1 MLQIIVFFWLLMFC
15 TLCFQFIE
23 PMSQSSNIDRCLAI
37 NSLLDC
43 IFPEGW
49 DNFKILVMIISS
61 YGAAYSSDFTKV
73 MREAGYIYPF
83 EWTEIMKNRKV
94 FELAWMIGNIFTH
107 TSQDIIN

>member
-37 NSLLDC
+37 CFFLVNVLNSLLDC

-49 DNFKILVMIISS
+49 DFSKYNKLDMLENHF
-61 YGAAYSSDFTKV
+61 
-73 MREAGYIYPF
+73 P
-83 EWTEIMKNRKV
+83 
-94 FELAWMIGNIFTH
+94 
-107 TSQDIIN
+107 

>member
-23 PMSQSSNIDRCLAI
+23 PMSQSSNIDRCFFLVNVL

-49 DNFKILVMIISS
+49 DN
-61 YGAAYSSDFTKV
+61 
-73 MREAGYIYPF
+73 EAGYIYPF
-83 EWTEIMKNRKV
+83 DWRRRRMDRDYEEPQGIRISV
-94 FELAWMIGNIFTH
+94 
-107 TSQDIIN
+107 DR